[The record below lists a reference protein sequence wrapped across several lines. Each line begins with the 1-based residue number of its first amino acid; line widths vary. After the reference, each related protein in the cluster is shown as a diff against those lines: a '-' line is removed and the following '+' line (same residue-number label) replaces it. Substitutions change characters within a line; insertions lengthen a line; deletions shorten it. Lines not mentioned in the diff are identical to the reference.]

1 MVNTCFRAGFHSRWI
16 WLQHTIDLQRRV
28 GESCHLSLF
37 LHSFMLPDAAKHPAL
52 PQGNLHMPSKSDV
65 PITHVLAI
73 CTVHVQEVQR
83 AAFCLGFPGQRNRSC
98 ISMHLHHITGV
109 WPHIWPACWELS
121 PAPEHSWL
129 QLQVCLF
136 VVECS
141 PFSSSQSVSAGI
153 DLHLTYL
160 LEPRQTGEVIALY
173 NCNHVKGLWV
183 NPLTYSII
191 PSLKWFALLWAGRPE
206 LPEHHTHLSGEMR
219 QRKRGQWVSM
229 PLTCCRALKPV
240 IAYKT
245 HSLPSTRSPL
255 SASALHLLAGGS
267 LLAFVTTSKR
277 EMGTPAKSHTTE
289 STTHA
294 TETGF
299 LHFLCIIWETLQPP
313 DIFW

>member
-28 GESCHLSLF
+28 GELSSLSFSTPSCSLMQPSIQLCHRVICICPASLTCLS
-37 LHSFMLPDAAKHPAL
+37 HMCWPSVQCMCRSFSELR
-52 PQGNLHMPSKSDV
+52 
-65 PITHVLAI
+65 
-73 CTVHVQEVQR
+73 C
-83 AAFCLGFPGQRNRSC
+83 FCLGFPGQRNRSC
-98 ISMHLHHITGV
+98 IYMHLHHVTGV
-109 WPHIWPACWELS
+109 WPHIWPACWGLS

-129 QLQVCLF
+129 QLRACLF

-160 LEPRQTGEVIALY
+160 SEHRETGEVIALC

-191 PSLKWFALLWAGRPE
+191 PSLKWFAQPWVGRPE

-229 PLTCCRALKPV
+229 LLTCCRALKP
-240 IAYKT
+240 
-245 HSLPSTRSPL
+245 SLPR
-255 SASALHLLAGGS
+255 LL
-267 LLAFVTTSKR
+267 
-277 EMGTPAKSHTTE
+277 
-289 STTHA
+289 
-294 TETGF
+294 
-299 LHFLCIIWETLQPP
+299 
-313 DIFW
+313 